1 MLIVQFFLFC
11 QLCLCLKTI
20 MIAAALSCTF
30 IVFKNQ
36 LITKENNNLI
46 DFLKDFSYVLPFT
59 ISASSIFQGCLEEI
73 DQTDQD
79 QEPQLVELLDL
90 FRYKVNILVLE
101 IQSFT

>member
-1 MLIVQFFLFC
+1 
-11 QLCLCLKTI
+11 

-46 DFLKDFSYVLPFT
+46 DFLKDFSYIYPFT